1 MPRKRRILKHHILD
15 AALEL
20 MRKEEF
26 NRFTAR
32 KIAESLNAST
42 QPIYKEFKNMD
53 DLKVN
58 LTAYVQD
65 KMDECIFKLEDEQL
79 QIRDVCKNYILF
91 SKNEGYLFAAL
102 FMGREVNVTTLHAY
116 IFNQLQL
123 VLDRHEKAEG
133 RSRED
138 KEQLLDIL
146 WPAVH
151 GFAILTAQ
159 GKYEMPDEELI
170 EKVNDIVDY
179 SIEVWSKSLTEQAN

>member
-20 MRKEEF
+20 MREEEF
-26 NRFTAR
+26 DRFTAR

-65 KMDECIFKLEDEQL
+65 KMDECIFKLEDERL

-91 SKNEGYLFAAL
+91 SKKEGCLFAAL
-102 FMGREVNVTTLHAY
+102 FMGREVNVITLHTY
-116 IFNQLQL
+116 IFDQLHL
-123 VLDRHEKAEG
+123 VLDRHEKAQG

-170 EKVNDIVDY
+170 EKVNDIVDH